1 MRPAQ
6 HRAMPDSPRPTLLLS
21 RAISTS
27 DGVRTLRI
35 PFQIPM
41 WSATT
46 APGDDSPAFALVGA
60 YVNPP
65 PESNRRPHPYHRCA
79 GGSRRYAA
87 PHVATQPRRWE
98 GASKSGNVGQ
108 REDACS
114 AVSGKF
120 LARAPAQSS
129 WHQRRRH
136 RPDSPRPQASG
147 TSGALLSGPPT
158 VRLAVPGQHRS
169 APVGRSSLLGAAAVL
184 LDAVVTAGC
193 RAPAFCEVVLFVT

>member
-1 MRPAQ
+1 MRPGRTGRKRQ
-6 HRAMPDSPRPTLLLS
+6 L
-21 RAISTS
+21 TS
-27 DGVRTLRI
+27 VSAG
-35 PFQIPM
+35 QINV
-41 WSATT
+41 WS
-46 APGDDSPAFALVGA
+46 
-60 YVNPP
+60 PP

-129 WHQRRRH
+129 GHQRRRH

-147 TSGALLSGPPT
+147 TSGALLSSDDCGWSVERT
-158 VRLAVPGQHRS
+158 GRLHPLWQRAFEIGTAVEVERRRS
-169 APVGRSSLLGAAAVL
+169 GLRWGS
-184 LDAVVTAGC
+184 AGEQLKSRC
-193 RAPAFCEVVLFVT
+193 VA